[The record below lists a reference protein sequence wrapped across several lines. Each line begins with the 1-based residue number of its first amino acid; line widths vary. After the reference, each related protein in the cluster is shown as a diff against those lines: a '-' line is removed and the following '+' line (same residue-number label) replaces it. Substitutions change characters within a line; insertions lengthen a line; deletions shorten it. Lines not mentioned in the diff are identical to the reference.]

1 MNMSG
6 KRVLITGSSS
16 GIGFG
21 IAQEFAKA
29 GAKVMMHGLRKDHE
43 AEEHLAS
50 IQKISKS
57 EVFYE
62 SADIGKEE
70 ECTALV
76 EKTVEK
82 LGGIDIL
89 INNAGIQHVANFE
102 DFPKNKWDQVIS
114 VNLSSV
120 FHLSQAAIKH
130 MNKNNWGRIVNI
142 ASVHGLVASTGKA
155 AYVAAKHGLLGL
167 TKVIALEYAASNITC
182 NAICPGWVLTPLVEK
197 QINDNAKKQGIS
209 FEEAKK
215 NLLLE
220 KQPSGEFV
228 KVEDLGQLAIF
239 LSSEAAAQIKGIA
252 MPVDGAWVSR

>member
-1 MNMSG
+1 MSG

-21 IAQEFAKA
+21 IAEEFAKA
-29 GAKVMMHGLRKDHE
+29 GAKIMMHGLRKDHE
-43 AEEHLAS
+43 AVEHLIS
-50 IQKISKS
+50 IQKMSKS
-57 EVFYE
+57 EVFYQ
-62 SADIGKEE
+62 SADIGKAE
-70 ECTALV
+70 ECEALI

-89 INNAGIQHVANFE
+89 VNNAGIQHVAKFE

-120 FHLSQAAIKH
+120 FHLSQAAIKY
-130 MNKNNWGRIVNI
+130 MNKENWGRIINI
-142 ASVHGLVASTGKA
+142 ASVHGLVASKGKA

-167 TKVIALEYAASNITC
+167 TKVIALEHAGSNVTC

-197 QINDNAKKQGIS
+197 QIHANAKEQGVS
-209 FEEAKK
+209 FDEAKK

-228 KVEDLGQLAIF
+228 KVEDLGKIAIF
-239 LSSEAAAQIKGIA
+239 LASEAAAQIKGVA